1 MLQERGLGG
10 GRFVRAPRNR
20 PILDID
26 KAEQEET
33 PTSAEERH
41 RNSNN
46 SNMRY
51 IKSKFRILEN
61 GVIEGGVSPE

>member
-10 GRFVRAPRNR
+10 GRFERAPRNR

-33 PTSAEERH
+33 PTSAEEGQ
-41 RNSNN
+41 RNSN
-46 SNMRY
+46 M
-51 IKSKFRILEN
+51 K
-61 GVIEGGVSPE
+61 